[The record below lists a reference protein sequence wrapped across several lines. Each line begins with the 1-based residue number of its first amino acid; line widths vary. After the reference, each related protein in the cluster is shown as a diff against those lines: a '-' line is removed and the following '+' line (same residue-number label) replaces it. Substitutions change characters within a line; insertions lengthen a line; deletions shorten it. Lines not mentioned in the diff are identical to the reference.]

1 MIVAVT
7 GTFCEAAR
15 ANSVPIPG
23 VGWADW
29 SGPTFREAD

>member
-7 GTFCEAAR
+7 GTFYEAAS
-15 ANSVPIPG
+15 ANSVPISG

-29 SGPTFREAD
+29 SGPSFRETD